1 MGGAEP
7 APRGRA
13 ISRAHRLHALT
24 GHGRG
29 RHSRI
34 YQMVFSAASQ
44 RGVPDRRPGTQLRKE
59 AFLIDDR
66 ANGGGNISRMVI
78 QRLTRTM
85 LGLTYARTLATPSP
99 YPDSVFIGPK
109 AVLLDENS
117 GSDGDIFPWMFRTA
131 KLGPLIGERSW
142 GGVVGITSHGQ
153 LIDGGDVN
161 VPEFA
166 YATAEGQWAVEGHGV
181 DPDIVVENDPKSVI
195 EGHDPQLERGVAE
208 LLKALE
214 KSNPKL
220 PEHAP
225 YPVKL
230 K

>member
-1 MGGAEP
+1 LYLDWVEQN
-7 APRGRA
+7 RHTVDQL
-13 ISRAHRLHALT
+13 S
-24 GHGRG
+24 HGRIG
-29 RHSRI
+29 YMHL
-34 YQMVFSAASQ
+34 
-44 RGVPDRRPGTQLRKE
+44 PDMAEEGIREFTKWYYPQLRKE

-85 LGLTYARTLATPSP
+85 LGLTYARTIATPQP

-109 AVLLDENS
+109 AVLLDANS

-142 GGVVGITSHGQ
+142 GGVVGITTHGQ
-153 LIDGGDVN
+153 LIDGGSVN

-181 DPDIVVENDPKSVI
+181 DPDIVVENDPKSVL

-220 PEHAP
+220 PDHAP